1 MNEIN
6 IKISDVLEYL
16 YCPRFI
22 YFIHCLKIPQYEDKR
37 FKVIKGREVHELK
50 RRTNIDYT
58 RIKIN
63 VVKKENN
70 VIMIAKNY
78 HIKGI
83 ADEILFLT
91 DGTAAPLEYKFAE
104 YKGKIFKTYRNQLI
118 LQSLMIKDNYHLEV
132 KKAFICF
139 VRSKNQVI
147 EIEITEKDFQ
157 KSINIIEKILK
168 IIQLG
173 LYPKKTKQLRKC
185 LDCCY
190 NKICY

>member
-1 MNEIN
+1 MNDIN
-6 IKISDVLEYL
+6 IKVSDVLEYL
-16 YCPRFI
+16 FCPRFI
-22 YFIHCLKIPQYEDKR
+22 YYIHCLKIPQYEEKR
-37 FKVIKGREVHELK
+37 FKVLKGREVHELK
-50 RRTNIDYT
+50 RKTNIDYV
-58 RIKIN
+58 RKKIN
-63 VVKKENN
+63 VLNKENN
-70 VIMIAKNY
+70 VSITAKNY

-83 ADEILFLT
+83 VDEILFLV

-104 YKGKIFKTYRNQLI
+104 YKGKIFQTYKYQLI
-118 LQSLMIKDNYHLEV
+118 LHSLMIKENYHLEV

-139 VRSKNQVI
+139 IRSNNQVI
-147 EIEITEKDFQ
+147 EMEITEKDFQ

-190 NKICY
+190 NKICI